1 MKMNPYLN
9 FDGSCVQALR
19 FYQQVFGGELE
30 VMTYGGSPM
39 AADMPAEMHD
49 RAMHACLMTGDFVLM
64 ASDAPPEHYKPPA
77 GIEVSLHFADAGEG
91 ERIFHALADG
101 GNVTMPFEQTFWAE
115 RFGMVTDR
123 FGTPWI
129 VNCDPSVA

>member
-9 FDGSCVQALR
+9 FGGDCVQAFR
-19 FYQQVFGGELE
+19 FYQQVFGGGLE

-39 AADMPAEMHD
+39 AAEMPAEMHD
-49 RAMHACLMTGDFVLM
+49 RAMHACLMMGDLTLM
-64 ASDAPPEHYKPPA
+64 ASDTPPEHYTRPA
-77 GIEVSLHFADAGEG
+77 GFCVSVHLPDPGEG

-101 GNVTMPFEQTFWAE
+101 GNVTMPFEKTFWAE
-115 RFGMVTDR
+115 RFGMLTDR

-129 VNCDPSVA
+129 VNCDPSVV